1 MQCGGIVTRLARPGA
16 AARNEL
22 KMFVVLAAE
31 AEDFE
36 TRRAAAGAL
45 ASLSGCGNADL
56 LGNLLSAEA
65 GTSYGDVVYVLGEM
79 LTINEEMMHRAV
91 VSLVNLAHYEPAAKR
106 IKECVLN
113 IQRDASGEETA
124 PVQLAALLEMVAGAG
139 LSTNETIVAAAQ
151 EVLRLLDEVAT

>member
-1 MQCGGIVTRLARPGA
+1 MAPAYDA
-16 AARNEL
+16 ADDDEL
-22 KMFVVLAAE
+22 IG
-31 AEDFE
+31 EDPFE
-36 TRRAAAGAL
+36 
-45 ASLSGCGNADL
+45 
-56 LGNLLSAEA
+56 
-65 GTSYGDVVYVLGEM
+65 
-79 LTINEEMMHRAV
+79 
-91 VSLVNLAHYEPAAKR
+91 EPAAKR